1 MYFARMVQSQ
11 KAREF
16 AAMHVPGEPLVIYN
30 AWDVGSAK
38 AAADAGAKAVGTG
51 SWSVAAA
58 NGFEDGE
65 KMPLDRVIDVAG
77 RIVAAV
83 SVPVTLDFESGY
95 AAGGPA
101 LEANVTRIIAAGV
114 VGINFEDQVIASGA
128 MYSMDEQVERIRAV
142 RRAAEAAGIPLF
154 INARTDVFLKNDV
167 AKHASVVGEAIARGK
182 AYAGAGASGL
192 FVPGIRDE
200 SLIQRVCRESTLPVN
215 VLFYPDIPPRERLAK
230 AGVAR
235 ISYGPRPYR
244 EAMARVTDAAKAALG
259 Q

>member
-1 MYFARMVQSQ
+1 MQ
-11 KAREF
+11 KARDF
-16 AAMHVPGEPLVIYN
+16 AAMHVRGNPLVLYN

-38 AAADAGAKAVGTG
+38 AVVDAGAKAIATG

-58 NGFEDGE
+58 NGFADGE
-65 KMPLDRVIDVAG
+65 KLPLDRVIDIIG

-83 SVPVTLDFESGY
+83 SVPVTLDFEGGY
-95 AAGGPA
+95 AASGSA
-101 LEANVTRIIAAGV
+101 LEANVKRAIDAGV
-114 VGINFEDQVIASGA
+114 VGINFEDQVVATGA
-128 MYSMDEQVERIRAV
+128 MYATEEQADRIRAV
-142 RRAAEAAGIPLF
+142 RRAADAAQCPLF

-167 AKHASVVGEAIARGK
+167 AKHASVVDEAIARGK
-182 AYAGAGASGL
+182 AYAAAGASGL

-200 SLIQRVCRESTLPVN
+200 TLIHRVCKESSLPVN
-215 VLFYPDIPPRERLAK
+215 VLFYPEVPARDRLAA

-244 EAMARVTDAAKAALG
+244 EAMARLTEAARSALAG